1 MTASDIW
8 CYNEKGYESHKRILP
23 CLYYFQGIG
32 DIMDRLKSIISKSNN
47 IVFFGGA
54 GVSTE
59 SQIPDFEAV
68 PGCIAIRI
76 KRHTL

>member
-47 IVFFGGA
+47 IVLEEQVCLPKVRFLT
-54 GVSTE
+54 S
-59 SQIPDFEAV
+59 EAV

-76 KRHTL
+76 KDIPS